1 MEEKE
6 ITDAEAIE
14 YYADRCD
21 AHVNFVIKALCR
33 KVMRLEE
40 VVTQLTQALVNAE
53 IVSIEE
59 EPEEKESKND

>member
-40 VVTQLTQALVNAE
+40 VVGQLTQALIETDIVE
-53 IVSIEE
+53 IAE
-59 EPEEKESKND
+59 EPEDDDVRF

>member
-40 VVTQLTQALVNAE
+40 ATDQLIRAMAEAE
-53 IVSIEE
+53 IIEID
-59 EPEEKESKND
+59 EKSEDDDVRS

>member
-40 VVTQLTQALVNAE
+40 MVGQLTQALIE
-53 IVSIEE
+53 DDIVEIEE
-59 EPEEKESKND
+59 KPEDNDVRS

>member
-40 VVTQLTQALVNAE
+40 VAIQLTQALVEAGIVE
-53 IVSIEE
+53 IPE
-59 EPEEKESKND
+59 EPEDDNVRS

>member
-21 AHVNFVIKALCR
+21 AHANFVIKALCR

-40 VVTQLTQALVNAE
+40 VTDQLIRAMAEAE
-53 IVSIEE
+53 IIEIEE
-59 EPEEKESKND
+59 KPEDDDVRS

>member
-40 VVTQLTQALVNAE
+40 VTDQLIRAMAEAE
-53 IVSIEE
+53 IIEIEE
-59 EPEEKESKND
+59 KPEDNDVRS